1 MKQQRIISL
10 DLIRTVAILLV
21 ITQHAWSGLHL
32 DEPGFGIGNHIYQA
46 LVVMGVPLFFML
58 SGALMLG
65 GKPLPIGQFL
75 SRRFKRL
82 LLPYLLWA
90 TLVYIISAVMHKYP
104 DVHTS
109 TEGLL
114 HYLPYLLSGKI
125 NPSYWYIFVLMG
137 LYLLTPFM
145 QQAFSALHAKRL
157 TEYGLILWMAWL
169 MLRAYYPQFGSMHYY
184 SASAFSYM
192 GFFLCGHYC
201 VRYLTDERRN
211 RCIGAVGF
219 AAAYALNV
227 WGLVDGFSTSLAHTL
242 GVVSLFLLLKSCVV
256 PNKFSSFITSS
267 GRYTYVIYFVHVPLI
282 GVLCML
288 NVWGWCPLWICPIVI
303 TLLSFIISYWAT
315 WLLYRFRF
323 VPNMWVGISP

>member
-1 MKQQRIISL
+1 MKQQRILSL

-21 ITQHAWSGLHL
+21 ITQHAWSGLQL
-32 DEPGFGIGNHIYQA
+32 DEPGFGIGCHIYQA

-58 SGALMLG
+58 SGTLMLG

-104 DVHTS
+104 DVQNL
-109 TEGLL
+109 ENGL
-114 HYLPYLLSGKI
+114 HNYCSYLLSGKI
-125 NPSYWYIFVLMG
+125 NPSYWYIFVLIG
-137 LYLLTPFM
+137 LYALTPFM
-145 QQAFSALHAKRL
+145 HRVLATPYAKRL
-157 TEYGLILWMAWL
+157 TEYGLILWMSWL

-184 SASAFSYM
+184 SAPAFSYM

-211 RCIGAVGF
+211 RYIGAVGF
-219 AAAYALNV
+219 AVAYAFNV

-256 PNKFSSFITSS
+256 PEKFSSLITSS
-267 GRYTYVIYFVHVPLI
+267 GRYAYVIYFVHVPLV
-282 GVLCML
+282 GMLCML
-288 NVWGWCPLWICPIVI
+288 NVWGWCPLWIRPLAI
-303 TLLSFIISYWAT
+303 TPLSFLVSYSIAWIADRIR
-315 WLLYRFRF
+315 W
-323 VPNMWVGISP
+323 VPNAWVGI